1 MDNIMKIQLI
11 RNATLRITY
20 AGHTFLIDPY
30 LADKHAY
37 EPFAGKSRNPT
48 VALPIPAQDVLRGIE
63 MVIVSHLHSDHFD
76 EEAQKLIPKAMQIF
90 CEPGDAGTILEQGFE
105 NVKPIQSTLQWENIS
120 IRRTP
125 GQHGLDDWAERLGT
139 VSGFVFSADDE
150 PTLYWMGDTIW
161 YDEVKDIVQ
170 DVQPDVIVTH
180 SSGAVLGDSA
190 PIVMDAKQTVAVC
203 ESATQAIVVATHMDA
218 LDHGTITRVSLRT
231 YAHEKGISKN
241 RLLIPEDGEILTF
254 D

>member
-1 MDNIMKIQLI
+1 MKIQLI
-11 RNATLRITY
+11 RNATLRISY

-37 EPFAGKSRNPT
+37 APFAGKSRNPT
-48 VALPIPAQDVLRGIE
+48 VDLPMLATEVIEGIE
-63 MVIVSHLHSDHFD
+63 MVMVSHLHSDHFD
-76 EEAQKLIPKAMQIF
+76 QEAQRLIPKDMHIF
-90 CEPGDAGTILEQGFE
+90 CEPGDVATIMDQGFT
-105 NVKPIQSTLQWENIS
+105 NVKPIRDTLEWEGIT

-125 GQHGLDDWAERLGT
+125 GQHGLDDWAERMGT
-139 VSGFVFSADDE
+139 VSGFVFEGDDE

-161 YDEVKDIVQ
+161 YDEVQDVVK

-180 SSGAVLGDSA
+180 SSGAVLGDSD

-203 ESATQAIVVATHMDA
+203 QSAIHATVVATHMDA

-231 YAHEKGISKN
+231 YAHQKGVSEHQ
-241 RLLIPEDGEILTF
+241 LMIPHDGEILTF

>member
-1 MDNIMKIQLI
+1 MKIQLI

-37 EPFAGKSRNPT
+37 EPYLGKSRNPT
-48 VALPIPAQDVLRGIE
+48 CDLPLPAEEVIKGIE

-76 EEAQKLIPKAMQIF
+76 EEAQRLIPDDMHIF
-90 CEPGDAGTILEQGFE
+90 CEPGDAAIIMEQGFT
-105 NVKPIQSTLQWENIS
+105 NVKPIQHIIRWENIS

-125 GQHGLDDWAERLGT
+125 GQHGVDDWADRLGT
-139 VSGFVFSADDE
+139 VSGFIFEADNE

-161 YDEVKDIVQ
+161 YDEVKDIIK
-170 DVQPDVIVTH
+170 DLQPDVIVTH
-180 SSGAVLGDSA
+180 SSGAVLGDSD
-190 PIVMDAKQTVAVC
+190 PIVMDAKQTVAVAQTA
-203 ESATQAIVVATHMDA
+203 SNAIVVATHMEA
-218 LDHGTITRVSLRT
+218 LDHGTVSRASLRT
-231 YAHEKGISKN
+231 YAHEKGISED
-241 RLLIPEDGEILTF
+241 RLLIPDDGDILTF

>member
-1 MDNIMKIQLI
+1 MKIQLI

-37 EPFAGKSRNPT
+37 DPFAGKSRNPT
-48 VALPIPAQDVLRGIE
+48 VELPIPAIEVIRGIE
-63 MVIVSHLHSDHFD
+63 MVMVSHLHSDHFD
-76 EEAQKLIPKAMQIF
+76 EEAQRLIPKDMQIF
-90 CEPGDAGTILEQGFE
+90 CEPGDAGTLMEQGFD
-105 NVKPIQSTLQWENIS
+105 NVKPIQHSLQWENIS

-125 GQHGLDDWAERLGT
+125 GQHGLGDWSEKMGV
-139 VSGFVFSADDE
+139 VSGFVFEADNE

-161 YDEVKDIVQ
+161 YDEVKDIVK

-180 SSGAVLGDSA
+180 SSGAVLGNSE

-203 ESATQAIVVATHMDA
+203 QTATHATVVATHMDA
-218 LDHGTITRVSLRT
+218 LDHGTITRAYLRT
-231 YAHEKGISKN
+231 YAHEKGISEQ
-241 RLLIPEDGEILTF
+241 RLLIPEDGDTLTF

>member
-1 MDNIMKIQLI
+1 MKIQLI

-37 EPFAGKSRNPT
+37 DPFAGKSRNPT
-48 VALPIPAQDVLRGIE
+48 VELPMLATDVIKGIE
-63 MVIVSHLHSDHFD
+63 MVVVSHLHSDHFD
-76 EEAQKLIPKAMQIF
+76 QEAQRLIPDDMHIF
-90 CEPGDAGTILEQGFE
+90 CEPGDVATIMDQGFT
-105 NVKPIQSTLQWENIS
+105 NVKPVRDMLEWEGIT

-125 GQHGLDDWAERLGT
+125 GQHGLEDWADRMGT
-139 VSGFVFSADDE
+139 VSGFIFEGDDE

-161 YDEVKDIVQ
+161 YDEVKDIIK

-203 ESATQAIVVATHMDA
+203 KEAENAIVVATHMDA
-218 LDHGTITRVSLRT
+218 LDHGTITRASLRT
-231 YAHEKGISKN
+231 YAHEKGIPED
-241 RLLIPEDGEILTF
+241 RLLIPRDGETLTF

>member
-1 MDNIMKIQLI
+1 MKIQLI

-37 EPFAGKSRNPT
+37 DPFAGKSRNPT
-48 VALPIPAQDVLRGIE
+48 VELPIPAEDVIKDIE

-76 EEAQKLIPKAMQIF
+76 REAQRIIPKDMHIF
-90 CEPGDAGTILEQGFE
+90 CEPGDVATLMEQGFT
-105 NVKPIQSTLQWENIS
+105 NVKPLRNTLEWEGIT

-125 GQHGLDDWAERLGT
+125 GQHGLDDWAERMGA
-139 VSGFVFSADDE
+139 VSGFIFEGDDE
-150 PTLYWMGDTIW
+150 PVLYWMGDTIW
-161 YDEVKDIVQ
+161 YDEVKDIVK

-180 SSGAVLGDSA
+180 SSGAVLGDSD

-203 ESATQAIVVATHMDA
+203 QSAEKAIVVATHMDA
-218 LDHGTITRVSLRT
+218 LDHGTITRASLRV
-231 YAHEKGISKN
+231 YAHEKGISDH
-241 RLLIPEDGEILTF
+241 RLLIPEDGDTLMF

>member
-1 MDNIMKIQLI
+1 MKIQLI

-37 EPFAGKSRNPT
+37 DPFAGKSRNPT
-48 VALPIPAQDVLRGIE
+48 VELPIPVDEVIKDIE

-76 EEAQKLIPKAMQIF
+76 KEAQRIIPKDMHLF
-90 CEPGDAGTILEQGFE
+90 CEPGDVAPIMDQGFT
-105 NVKPIQSTLQWENIS
+105 NVKPIQNTLQWEGIM
-120 IRRTP
+120 IHRTP
-125 GQHGLDDWAERLGT
+125 GAHGTGEWGERMGT
-139 VSGFVFSADDE
+139 VSGFIFEADDE

-170 DVQPDVIVTH
+170 DSQPGVIVTH
-180 SSGAVLGDSA
+180 SCGAVLGDSD

-203 ESATQAIVVATHMDA
+203 ETASEAIVVATHMDA
-218 LDHGTITRVSLRT
+218 LDHGTISRASLRT
-231 YAHEKGISKN
+231 YAHAKGIN
-241 RLLIPEDGEILTF
+241 EHQLLIPEDGDILSF

>member
-1 MDNIMKIQLI
+1 MKIQLI

-37 EPFAGKSRNPT
+37 DSFAGGSRNPT
-48 VALPIPAQDVLRGIE
+48 VDLPMPADEVIQDIE

-76 EEAQKLIPKAMQIF
+76 KEAQRIIPKELHLF
-90 CEPGDAGTILEQGFE
+90 CEPGDAASIMEQGFT
-105 NVKPIQSTLQWENIS
+105 NVKPIRNTLQWEGIT
-120 IRRTP
+120 IHRTP
-125 GQHGLDDWAERLGT
+125 GQHGVGDWAERMGT
-139 VSGFVFSADDE
+139 VSGFIFEADNE

-161 YDEVKDIVQ
+161 YDEVKAIVQ

-180 SSGAVLGDSA
+180 SGGAILGDSD

-203 ESATQAIVVATHMDA
+203 ETASNAIVVATHMDA
-218 LDHGTITRVSLRT
+218 LDHCKTSRVSLRT
-231 YAHEKGISKN
+231 YAHEKGISEH
-241 RLLIPEDGEILTF
+241 RLLIPEDGNILAF

>member
-1 MDNIMKIQLI
+1 MKIQLI

-37 EPFAGKSRNPT
+37 EPFAGNSRNPM
-48 VALPIPAQDVLRGIE
+48 VDLPIPIADVIKDIE

-76 EEAQKLIPKAMQIF
+76 EEAQRQISDDMHIF
-90 CEPGDAGTILEQGFE
+90 CEPGDATTLMDQGFT
-105 NVKPIQSTLQWENIS
+105 NVKPIHNLFQWENIS

-125 GQHGLDDWAERLGT
+125 GQHGHDDWADRMGT
-139 VSGFVFSADDE
+139 VSGFVFEADNE
-150 PTLYWMGDTIW
+150 PTLYWMGDTVW
-161 YDEVKDIVQ
+161 YDEVKDIVK

-180 SSGAVLGDSA
+180 SSGAMLGDSD
-190 PIVMDAKQTVAVC
+190 PIVMDAKQTVAVA
-203 ESATQAIVVATHMDA
+203 EAASNAVIVATHLEA
-218 LDHGTITRVSLRT
+218 LDHGTITRAFLRT
-231 YAHEKGISKN
+231 YAHEKGISED
-241 RLLIPEDGEILTF
+241 RLYIPDDGETLTF

>member
-1 MDNIMKIQLI
+1 MKIQLI

-30 LADKHAY
+30 LADKHTY
-37 EPFAGKSRNPT
+37 DPFAGKSRNPT
-48 VALPIPAQDVLRGIE
+48 VELPIPTEEVIKDIE

-76 EEAQKLIPKAMQIF
+76 QEAQRIIPKDMHIF
-90 CEPGDAGTILEQGFE
+90 CEPGDVATIMEQGFT
-105 NVKPIQSTLQWENIS
+105 NVKPIRNMLEWEGIT
-120 IRRTP
+120 IRRTS
-125 GQHGLDDWAERLGT
+125 GQHGSGEWAERLGS
-139 VSGFVFSADDE
+139 VSGFIFEADDE

-161 YDEVKDIVQ
+161 YNEVKDIVK

-203 ESATQAIVVATHMDA
+203 QEAQNAIVIATHMDA
-218 LDHGTITRVSLRT
+218 LDHGTITRASLRV
-231 YAHEKGISKN
+231 YAHEKGISEH
-241 RLLIPEDGEILTF
+241 RLLIPHDGETLSF